1 MRLELSNEPLYLIEV
16 RLDVLEV
23 FGFGFKEIIEKN
35 ENRRK
40 TRRIIKNFQLIL
52 SRLCYDLMSD
62 L

>member
-1 MRLELSNEPLYLIEV
+1 MRLELSNEPLYLIKV

-23 FGFGFKEIIEKN
+23 FGFSFKEIIKKN

-40 TRRIIKNFQLIL
+40 TRRIIKNFQLIPN
-52 SRLCYDLMSD
+52 RLCYDLMSD